1 MLDFIQESP
10 PVTSAVPMAGVEMTD
25 DPGCLPVLFDRDPL
39 NLDRLGKGLDIE
51 FVRGDTIGSGIV
63 KSDAG

>member
-1 MLDFIQESP
+1 
-10 PVTSAVPMAGVEMTD
+10 MTD
-25 DPGCLPVLFDRDPL
+25 NPGRLPVLFDRDPL